1 MMKFDKAV
9 IIVGQGEVHEA
20 LLKQMAP
27 HYPLI
32 ALDGG
37 VKKLV
42 SLGLEADV
50 IIGDMDSCPD
60 DLKAKLADKIIPLSE
75 QDSNDLEKAL
85 YSLDAPLFIGFGLLG
100 GRFDQVMANL
110 HGLVKYQLQ
119 KKLIMISPYEI
130 LCCVKGAVR
139 LSLPAG
145 IGCAILPIKP
155 ICFAQSSGLRW
166 PIDGLRLEIGQLIS
180 SSNHC
185 EETPISLTPCDEDKD
200 IPYLISCDSAVADD
214 IISYFL
220 GI

>member
-42 SLGLEADV
+42 SLGLEADL

-119 KKLIMISPYEI
+119 EKLIMISPYEI

-200 IPYLISCDSAVADD
+200 IPYLISCDSAAADD